1 MSIVATCAP
10 YLLRRFVM
18 STGAEFAQLAMNYIF
33 EASTESLKNISK
45 DVVENIQKAFEQL
58 SKRIHSQ
65 AKAKELTESF
75 MLKIGMVFVST
86 DNLER
91 KLNGVTILSEIARKI
106 RNNQFD
112 KTTKKELAEM
122 IEKDGIIE

>member
-1 MSIVATCAP
+1 
-10 YLLRRFVM
+10 
-18 STGAEFAQLAMNYIF
+18 
-33 EASTESLKNISK
+33 
-45 DVVENIQKAFEQL
+45 
-58 SKRIHSQ
+58 
-65 AKAKELTESF
+65 

-112 KTTKKELAEM
+112 KTTKKELADM